1 MRIPSFFIYD
11 FSLPLLTEQLLDFQM
26 ILSDLYIDKYQYNLY
41 TYIDK
46 YECEVII

>member
-11 FSLPLLTEQLLDFQM
+11 FSLLLLTEQLLDFQM
-26 ILSDLYIDKYQYNLY
+26 ILSDLYIDKYQCNLY